1 MTQPAS
7 PSTSFFRYVIIG
19 LLVWGLFVG
28 LGAYLGPQFWSQNAP
43 PQNAPSQ
50 NTPAQNTT
58 APATNQN
65 ATASTARALNRSF
78 DYRKPLVVVASV
90 GLFVAIWGAL
100 LYSRQR
106 RLARDGKIVS

>member
-7 PSTSFFRYVIIG
+7 SPSFFRYVIIG

-43 PQNAPSQ
+43 PQNSPAAASQ
-50 NTPAQNTT
+50 NT
-58 APATNQN
+58 AT
-65 ATASTARALNRSF
+65 SPARALNRSF

-90 GLFVAIWGAL
+90 GLFVAVWGAL

-106 RLARDGKIVS
+106 RLARDNNTAS